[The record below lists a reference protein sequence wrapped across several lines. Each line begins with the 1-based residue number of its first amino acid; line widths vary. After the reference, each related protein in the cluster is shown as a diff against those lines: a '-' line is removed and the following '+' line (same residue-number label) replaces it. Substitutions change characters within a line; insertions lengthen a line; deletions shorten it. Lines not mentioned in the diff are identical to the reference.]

1 MLMSLAAQAG
11 GLKRGYNLRVPR
23 AALFLLALTV
33 LSGSLQAQRVGPV
46 FHGSAGRQRSV
57 SNRPSS
63 RRSFAGNF
71 RRRGG
76 YGSYFVPDLFPDY
89 EPFGYEQIG
98 DEPATSG
105 QPQAVIQRTP
115 EPPIPQGQLIEI
127 SAVANS
133 GAAKPVP
140 PAIFILASGERLE
153 SRRFVLTAR
162 LLSVSIDRRYRTVP
176 LEGLDINATLAANRE
191 RGIDLRIP
199 NDGNEISLG
208 F

>member
-1 MLMSLAAQAG
+1 MATFDRLVGPAG
-11 GLKRGYNLRVPR
+11 GSERGYNLRVPK

-33 LSGSLQAQRVGPV
+33 LSGSLQAQRVSPG
-46 FHGSAGRQRSV
+46 FHGSAGRQRGV
-57 SNRPSS
+57 SNRSSS
-63 RRSFAGNF
+63 RRGLAGNF

-76 YGSYFVPDLFPDY
+76 YGSYLVPDY
-89 EPFGYEQIG
+89 EAFGYEQIG

-105 QPQAVIQRTP
+105 QPQAVIQRTA
-115 EPPIPQGQLIEI
+115 EPPIPKGQVIEI

-133 GAAKPVP
+133 GAAKPGP

-162 LLSVSIDRRYRTVP
+162 LLSVSVDRRRRTVP
-176 LEGLDINATLAANRE
+176 LEGLDINATIAANRE

>member
-1 MLMSLAAQAG
+1 M
-11 GLKRGYNLRVPR
+11 
-23 AALFLLALTV
+23 LALTV

-46 FHGSAGRQRSV
+46 FHGSAGRQGGVANRSL
-57 SNRPSS
+57 S
-63 RRSFAGNF
+63 RRGFAGNF

-76 YGSYFVPDLFPDY
+76 YGSYLVPDY
-89 EPFGYEQIG
+89 EPFGYEPIG

-105 QPQAVIQRTP
+105 QPQVVIQRTP
-115 EPPIPQGQLIEI
+115 EPPIPEGQVIEI

-133 GAAKPVP
+133 GAAKLVP

-153 SRRFVLTAR
+153 SRRFVLTAS
-162 LLSVSIDRRYRTVP
+162 LLSVSIDRLHREIP
-176 LEGLDINATLAANRE
+176 ISGLDINATIAANRE

-199 NDGNEISLG
+199 DDRNEISLG